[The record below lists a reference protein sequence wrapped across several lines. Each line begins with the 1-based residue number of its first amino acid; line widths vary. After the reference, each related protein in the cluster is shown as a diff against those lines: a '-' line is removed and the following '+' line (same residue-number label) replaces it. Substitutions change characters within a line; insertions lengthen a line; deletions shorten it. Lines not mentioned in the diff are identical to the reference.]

1 MTLRILGIDPGSRIT
16 GFGVIEI
23 AHGQLSYITSGCIRV
38 SGSVLP
44 ERLKS
49 IFESVDEIV
58 CEYRPDEMAIEQV
71 FVKNNVDSALKLGQA
86 RGAAICAGV
95 TRALE
100 VFEYSPTQIK
110 QAIVGRGHADKAQV
124 QFMVRAILN
133 LPGLPHQ
140 DAADALACAL
150 CHRHTREITQNI
162 TGTNRG

>member
-1 MTLRILGIDPGSRIT
+1 MAVRILGIDPGSRIT

-23 AHGQLSYITSGCIRV
+23 DQGRLSYVTSGCIRV
-38 SGSVLP
+38 SGAALP
-44 ERLKS
+44 ERLGS
-49 IFESVDEIV
+49 IFESVREIV
-58 CEYRPDEMAIEQV
+58 SDYRPDEMAIEQV

-95 TRALE
+95 TRSLA
-100 VFEYSPTQIK
+100 VYEYTPTQIK

-133 LPGLPHQ
+133 LPGLPQQ

-150 CHRHTREITQNI
+150 CHRHTRETL
-162 TGTNRG
+162 GHLGEKHS